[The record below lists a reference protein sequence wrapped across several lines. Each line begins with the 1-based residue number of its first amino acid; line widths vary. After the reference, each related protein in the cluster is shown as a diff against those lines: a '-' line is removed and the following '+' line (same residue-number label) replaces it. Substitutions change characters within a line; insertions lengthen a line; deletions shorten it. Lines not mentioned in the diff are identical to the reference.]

1 MAKRRKTKRRTT
13 RRRRGMGRVAG
24 NATKRALC
32 LLASIASANLVQ
44 EGMAFLS
51 EREFMQ
57 AEQQVDS
64 EGKPVSKP
72 GINIKQAALSGGV
85 MLGAGLGAVLIKN
98 EYANAALLGVSTVA
112 SVQFKED
119 VVKPI
124 LGISG
129 MGSMEDFL
137 ELYKN
142 KRALE
147 KDLGRAGEN
156 VQLAG
161 DQAIELA

>member
-1 MAKRRKTKRRTT
+1 MAKRRKTKKRTT

-57 AEQQVDS
+57 VTLK
-64 EGKPVSKP
+64 EGETMPK
-72 GINIKQAALSGGV
+72 INIKQAALSGGV

-119 VVKPI
+119 VVKPA
-124 LGISG
+124 LG

-147 KDLGRAGEN
+147 KDLGRSEGN

-161 DQAIELA
+161 DQSIELA

>member
-1 MAKRRKTKRRTT
+1 MAKRRKTKKRTT

-57 AEQQVDS
+57 VTLK
-64 EGKPVSKP
+64 EGETMPK
-72 GINIKQAALSGGV
+72 INIKQAALSGGV

-119 VVKPI
+119 VVKPA
-124 LGISG
+124 LG

-161 DQAIELA
+161 DEAIELA

>member
-57 AEQQVDS
+57 VTLK
-64 EGKPVSKP
+64 EGETMPK
-72 GINIKQAALSGGV
+72 INIKQAALSGGV
-85 MLGAGLGAVLIKN
+85 MLGAGLGAVLLKN
-98 EYANAALLGVSTVA
+98 EYANAACLGISTVA

-119 VVKPI
+119 VVKPA
-124 LGISG
+124 LG

-147 KDLGRAGEN
+147 KDLGRAGES

-161 DQAIELA
+161 DEAIELA